1 MDEKNEAKVC
11 FETIKSTL
19 DGIKWNYDVKED
31 FLIATSANG
40 DNMAIPLFIGIDAD
54 KPAIYIHSPMPY
66 KVSADNV
73 DKIARA
79 VCEANFSMLIG
90 SFDLDTRNNRIV
102 FKATLP
108 FMESLISEA
117 TCKYMILL
125 ACYMADRFNLKFLE
139 LDKGDITLE
148 QFIEYVQKN

>member
-1 MDEKNEAKVC
+1 M
-11 FETIKSTL
+11 
-19 DGIKWNYDVKED
+19 
-31 FLIATSANG
+31 IATSANG

-54 KPAIYIHSPMPY
+54 KPAIYVHSPMPY

-73 DKIARA
+73 DKIACA

-102 FKATLP
+102 FKSTLP

-148 QFIEYVQKN
+148 QFIEYVQKINRNTINGATFCAVFWGSVSNVGAQENYRTVK

>member
-1 MDEKNEAKVC
+1 M
-11 FETIKSTL
+11 
-19 DGIKWNYDVKED
+19 
-31 FLIATSANG
+31 
-40 DNMAIPLFIGIDAD
+40 
-54 KPAIYIHSPMPY
+54 
-66 KVSADNV
+66 

-102 FKATLP
+102 FKSTLP

-125 ACYMADRFNLKFLE
+125 ACYMSDRFNLKFLE